1 MTAKNEL
8 ISHQSSYPD
17 KIAKIHP
24 EMALSADVIA
34 KTETGRAMAWSLD
47 KRAKNEVTME
57 WSSYPD
63 RTSKSQPDMALKP
76 GVTARTEAAMAQN
89 CPPGGIAMARVPM
102 G

>member
-1 MTAKNEL
+1 M
-8 ISHQSSYPD
+8 
-17 KIAKIHP
+17 
-24 EMALSADVIA
+24 
-34 KTETGRAMAWSLD
+34 
-47 KRAKNEVTME
+47 RAKNEVTME